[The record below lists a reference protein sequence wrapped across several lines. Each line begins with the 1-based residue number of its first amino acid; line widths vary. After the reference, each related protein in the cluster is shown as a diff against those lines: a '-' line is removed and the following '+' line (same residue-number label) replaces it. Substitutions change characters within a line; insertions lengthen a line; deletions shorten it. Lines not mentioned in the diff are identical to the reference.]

1 MPWNGMRT
9 GMLRTDVI
17 LIRRVLLIFSC
28 IVLVSL
34 KAGAQENGEEYFDD
48 DAPSPSYVRPDMRVF
63 TSLRAAQLN
72 PDSAFILVLKGKKL
86 KQFPREVYD
95 LPNLVVLDLS
105 KNKLKS
111 LPEDIGRMD
120 QLVELD
126 LTGNKIS
133 ELPASIGSLTSVKKL
148 SLNRNLISELP
159 PEIGKMSELEILEL
173 WDNELVDLPP
183 EISELK
189 KLRTL
194 ELRGI
199 LFNRDDHERFHEYLP
214 DATIYLSPP
223 CNCN

>member
-1 MPWNGMRT
+1 MKTQADKIPKGHFAMVLRLCVI
-9 GMLRTDVI
+9 MLLTSSFAI
-17 LIRRVLLIFSC
+17 
-28 IVLVSL
+28 
-34 KAGAQENGEEYFDD
+34 AQENGEEYFDD
-48 DAPSPSYVRPDMRVF
+48 EQPLPEYVRPDMKVF

-95 LPNLVVLDLS
+95 LPNLLVLDLS

-111 LPEDIGRMD
+111 LPEDIGRMS

-126 LTGNKIS
+126 LTGNKLKALPSSIGEFTEMKRLALNRNLVS
-133 ELPASIGSLTSVKKL
+133 ELPA
-148 SLNRNLISELP
+148 
-159 PEIGKMSELEILEL
+159 EIGQMNELEILEL

-183 EISELK
+183 EISDLK
-189 KLRTL
+189 KLKIL

-199 LFNRDDHERFHEYLP
+199 LFNKDDHDRFHEYLP
-214 DATIYLSPP
+214 DTRIYLSPP

>member
-1 MPWNGMRT
+1 MRE
-9 GMLRTDVI
+9 MTDKFF
-17 LIRRVLLIFSC
+17 LIRSAILLTAFF
-28 IVLVSL
+28 VSVSFH
-34 KAGAQENGEEYFDD
+34 AGAQENGEEYFDED
-48 DAPSPSYVRPDMRVF
+48 TQTPSYVRPDMKVF

-95 LPNLVVLDLS
+95 LPNLLVLDLS

-120 QLVELD
+120 QLIELD
-126 LTGNKIS
+126 LTGNKLKV
-133 ELPASIGSLTSVKKL
+133 LPGSVGKLKSLKKL

-159 PEIGKMSELEILEL
+159 PDIGQMKELEILEL
-173 WDNELVDLPP
+173 WDNEIVDLPP

-189 KLRTL
+189 KLRIL

-199 LFNRDDHERFHEYLP
+199 LFNKDDHERFHEYLP
-214 DATIYLSPP
+214 DTRIFLSPP
-223 CNCN
+223 CNCQ